1 MQVCAFFMGYSI
13 DFSRFSTPTG
23 VGSLSNVIKMNGKYL
38 PVEIKLS
45 VSAEK
50 DINSQLMS
58 YCNLKQ
64 LYLTADKVVT
74 DNIYKDNVLVIDT
87 DKIYVYYDKKRM
99 IKEVFELD
107 DIESNDDI
115 ANLRVIIIN
124 LLDYS

>member
-1 MQVCAFFMGYSI
+1 M
-13 DFSRFSTPTG
+13 
-23 VGSLSNVIKMNGKYL
+23 
-38 PVEIKLS
+38 
-45 VSAEK
+45 
-50 DINSQLMS
+50 
-58 YCNLKQ
+58 
-64 LYLTADKVVT
+64 T

>member
-1 MQVCAFFMGYSI
+1 M
-13 DFSRFSTPTG
+13 
-23 VGSLSNVIKMNGKYL
+23 
-38 PVEIKLS
+38 
-45 VSAEK
+45 
-50 DINSQLMS
+50 
-58 YCNLKQ
+58 
-64 LYLTADKVVT
+64 
-74 DNIYKDNVLVIDT
+74 IDT

>member
-1 MQVCAFFMGYSI
+1 
-13 DFSRFSTPTG
+13 
-23 VGSLSNVIKMNGKYL
+23 MNGKYL

-115 ANLRVIIIN
+115 DNLRVIIIN